1 MPNRDG
7 DQLSF
12 SLPTDAAADGRICR
26 GPCRSWKP
34 ASAFRRRESGKL
46 YPVCRR
52 CEAAVKRAWDEAR
65 RERERRA
72 APQPFLAL

>member
-1 MPNRDG
+1 MPNRDEG
-7 DQLSF
+7 QMSF
-12 SLPTDAAADGRICR
+12 DLPPAAAVEGRICR
-26 GPCRSWKP
+26 GPCREWKA

-46 YPVCRR
+46 YALCRR
-52 CEAAVKRAWDEAR
+52 CEADAKRARDEAK

>member
-1 MPNRDG
+1 MPNRDQG
-7 DQLSF
+7 QLSF
-12 SLPTDAAADGRICR
+12 DVSLTAAVDGRICR
-26 GPCRSWKP
+26 GPCREWKV

-46 YPVCRR
+46 YPLCRR
-52 CEAAVKRAWDEAR
+52 CEADAKRARDEAK